1 MYLPVPVLGYLCDR
15 YSPSPISLLAGVLF
29 GAGYIVAALSY
40 RSGPPVDVGG
50 PGWPYWTMI
59 VAFVLIGMGTCSM
72 YGAAVTTC
80 AKNFGRGKY
89 KGIMLAVPI
98 AAFGLSGMWQSQVGT
113 YLLCER
119 LPDGS
124 CGDVDVFR
132 YFLFLSI
139 LLFVTG
145 VCGLAVLRVVDDEE
159 EKYID
164 EAVSE
169 LERSGILGEND
180 FFRPREEVRAA
191 YGTFQQSNG
200 DVDEQTDEQSVTLSD
215 EDLEEQRRQKE
226 HEEEER
232 RKKNWLLNQETRLF
246 LKDHTMWWLAAGFFF
261 VTGPGEAYLNNVC
274 ISTDS
279 IPHPIRMLNKQTSLE
294 QSSKH

>member
-1 MYLPVPVLGYLCDR
+1 MYLPVSIFGYLCDR
-15 YSPSPISLLAGVLF
+15 YSPSPVSFLSGILF
-29 GAGYIVAALSY
+29 GSGYFLAAFAY
-40 RSGPPVDVGG
+40 RSGPPIDAGG
-50 PGWPYWTMI
+50 SGWPYWVMV
-59 VAFVLIGMGTCSM
+59 VAFALVGAGTCCM

-80 AKNFGRGKY
+80 AKNFGRGKH

-119 LPDGS
+119 LDDGS

-132 YFLFLSI
+132 YFLFLA
-139 LLFVTG
+139 LLLL
-145 VCGLAVLRVVDDEE
+145 CLGLGGAAALRIVSDEEE

-191 YGTFQQSNG
+191 YGTFQRSNEADG
-200 DVDEQTDEQSVTLSD
+200 DGEQRSVTLS
-215 EDLEEQRRQKE
+215 EEEREERRRQKQR
-226 HEEEER
+226 EEEEH

-261 VTGPGEAYLNNVC
+261 VTGV
-274 ISTDS
+274 
-279 IPHPIRMLNKQTSLE
+279 RV
-294 QSSKH
+294 